1 MRTRSFFRLG
11 AALAF
16 ASLTL
21 APMTMQAQV
30 SSANTP
36 VERAP
41 AALRQQAI
49 PALDEPRGAPSSA
62 PTAATAAPLGAQ
74 PRGVALGMHRVAVDP
89 ATPPPAPADNDRG
102 NTGLMLAGAAA
113 MIVGAVVGDDAGT
126 LIIVGGAVVGFYGL
140 YRFLT
145 N

>member
-1 MRTRSFFRLG
+1 MRTRNISRLG

-16 ASLTL
+16 ASLAL
-21 APMTMQAQV
+21 VPMTMQAQV
-30 SSANTP
+30 SSANTG
-36 VERAP
+36 ERAP
-41 AALRQQAI
+41 VALQQQV
-49 PALDEPRGAPSSA
+49 APSVAA
-62 PTAATAAPLGAQ
+62 PQVSPPSVPAAVSVAPLGAQ
-74 PRGVALGMHRVAVDP
+74 PRGVALGLHRVAADS

-126 LIIVGGAVVGFYGL
+126 LIIVGGAVIGFYGL